1 MATRDQI
8 KTRVRF
14 INDSYEVQAFV
25 EVGGGNAIAHIM
37 NGYKLRQQALA
48 VVDQC
53 IDNLIAFLEHIDG

>member
-37 NGYKLRQQALA
+37 NGYKKLTEAQAVA
-48 VVDQC
+48 EQC
-53 IDNLIAFLEHIDG
+53 KDNLIAFLEHIDG